1 MSLAGVK
8 LSRIKKL
15 LTQVEKISDIEDPT
29 VSFEFLIGSLY
40 PEVYG
45 NVQEAI
51 RDARTKGFIDGSLG
65 DDWVENQKGIE
76 ATMLQSEIENFADTL
91 DEALDEITEMAN
103 IIDDEKRYLTPLPT
117 EQEELFINLV
127 LPRLISIIKICQAAL
142 LELHLKE
149 GTENGD

>member
-15 LTQVEKISDIEDPT
+15 LTQVEKISDVEDPT

-65 DDWVENQKGIE
+65 DNWVEDQKGIG
-76 ATMLQSEIENFADTL
+76 AKMFQSEIEGLADTL
-91 DEALDEITEMAN
+91 DKALDETFEMAN
-103 IIDDEKRYLTPLPT
+103 IIDDEKQRLIPLPT
-117 EQEELFINLV
+117 EREELFVGLV
-127 LPRLISIIKICQAAL
+127 LPRLMSIMKICQAAL
-142 LELHLKE
+142 LELHLEE
-149 GTENGD
+149 GAEDGD